1 MNIYLNRLISF
12 LALVLATVL
21 TAAAAVPLCVK
32 ADSYTEYSPERA
44 LPLLSELKIMN
55 GDPSGDFRLGDTVT
69 RAEFSKI
76 AVAASDYRNNVASQ
90 LSVSPFYD
98 VPYTNWAAPYV
109 RTGVTNNLISGYPDS
124 SFRPD
129 NPVTFEEAVTIM
141 LRVLGYSD
149 DDFGAMWP
157 SGQIGMANSLE
168 MTENLSNV
176 LTGSEMTRGD
186 VAILVFNTL
195 RTKKKDTQSKLIT
208 IFDTEIV
215 EDVTLISTSREDS
228 SIPSDEVFTDS
239 GSYKIRSDFDYS
251 SIGMKGDIVLKN
263 NKTVIG
269 FFPKSDSDASEKYA
283 VYSVLSDSVIVYKN
297 GDMQAVKIN
306 NQTAVYDGK
315 NKTTFA
321 AVKSNMDMG
330 DVLSIKRTGSDIDYI
345 VYQKGSLDG
354 PYTAGTDG
362 SWAESVGLTKD
373 SAVMRDGKACTAADI
388 KQYDILYFVPGLN
401 MAFAYS
407 NKITGVYNSASP
419 NSDNP
424 TEVEVSGVKYKVEGS
439 QAFKKLSSSG
449 SFELGDTVTLLLG
462 RTNEVADVLT
472 QTAASSEVVG
482 LITNTGSKTYTTSSL
497 QEYSSYFIEIVTA
510 SGQTYSYTTTRDYK
524 DSKNSVVRVNIT
536 DGDARISSP
545 SGASIS
551 GTVNWPGRKI
561 GSSELSD
568 DVQIMDV
575 GSIDKSDPALYA
587 KIHPQRI
594 DGVNL
599 SSGKILYCHKNSVGK
614 IDELIL
620 KDVTGDAFNYGII
633 TSANST
639 SMGLHASGSYSYLIN
654 GTSYSFVSQ
663 SSAFGVETGQ
673 AVKIAGTSNPTLMLS
688 LTRLEGKIE
697 LASSDR
703 LTVGGAEY
711 PLAENVQVYEKEY
724 SSSTLY
730 RMLPVSDIVG
740 SESYNLNAFYD
751 KSPSSGGRIRI
762 IIAMKK

>member
-1 MNIYLNRLISF
+1 MNKYLNHLISF
-12 LALVLATVL
+12 LALVLAAVL
-21 TAAAAVPLCVK
+21 TTAAALPLCAK

-55 GDPSGDFRLGDTVT
+55 GDPGGDFRLGDTVT

-76 AVAASDYRNNVASQ
+76 AIAASDYRNNVASQ

-129 NPVTFEEAVTIM
+129 NPVTFEEAITIM

-228 SIPSDEVFTDS
+228 SIPGDEVFTDS
-239 GSYKIRSDFDYS
+239 DSYKIRSDFDYS

-269 FFPKSDSDASEKYA
+269 FFPKSDSGASEKYA

-330 DVLSIKRTGSDIDYI
+330 DVLSIKRTGGDIDYI

-354 PYTAGTDG
+354 PYTAGADG
-362 SWAESVGLTKD
+362 SWAESMGLNND

-407 NKITGVYNSASP
+407 NKITGVYNNASP

-449 SFELGDTVTLLLG
+449 SFKIGDTVTLLLG

-472 QTAASSEVVG
+472 TSAANSEVVG

-497 QEYSSYFIEIVTA
+497 QEYSSYFIDIVTA

-551 GTVNWPGRKI
+551 GTVNWSGRKI
-561 GSSELSD
+561 GSAELSD

-594 DGVNL
+594 DGVKL
-599 SSGKILYCHKNSVGK
+599 SSGKVLYCHKNSVGK

-663 SSAFGVETGQ
+663 SSAFGVESGQ
-673 AVKIAGTSNPTLMLS
+673 AVKIAGTSNPTLMLP

-697 LASSDR
+697 LTSSDR

-740 SESYNLNAFYD
+740 NESYNLNAFYD
-751 KSPSSGGRIRI
+751 KSPASGGRIRI
-762 IIAMKK
+762 IVAMKK